1 VKYYYTATKGSGLM
15 DNTVYDIL
23 ETRIKNEINKSI
35 EKLGVRTQ
43 SISIDADVD
52 FKIKIVLVSENNTGE
67 VLASTF

>member
-1 VKYYYTATKGSGLM
+1 M